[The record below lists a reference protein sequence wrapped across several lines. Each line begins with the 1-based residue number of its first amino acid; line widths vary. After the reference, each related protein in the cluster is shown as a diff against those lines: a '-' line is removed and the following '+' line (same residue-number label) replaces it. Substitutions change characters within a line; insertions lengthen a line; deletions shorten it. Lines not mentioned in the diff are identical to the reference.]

1 MLIEAA
7 MSKTKIMVQVV
18 AMPRLLSRRYTKHR
32 YAILFYSLLLTLAA
46 VPLLAALDHDTDLI
60 RVPLAFDLIVAV
72 LSLHHG
78 LGRSYLLFITITSVA
93 VGLTAEL
100 IVHPLISAVIP
111 PLMTAIAFLTAAGAV
126 RFAMRARNVDVEHV
140 YAGLSAYLLA
150 GVFFGVLHWRVEQVW
165 PGSYAGS
172 GGGFSLAS
180 AIYFSFV
187 TLATLGYGDLVPKT
201 ELARGLA
208 VLEAVAGQLYIA
220 VMLARLV
227 SAHVQ
232 SGNKR
237 DKS

>member
-1 MLIEAA
+1 MR
-7 MSKTKIMVQVV
+7 KIMLQTF
-18 AMPRLLSRRYTKHR
+18 AMLRHFSRRYAKHR
-32 YAILFYSLLLTLAA
+32 YAILFYSLLLTLVA

-78 LGRSYLLFITITSVA
+78 RGRRYLLLLTISILA
-93 VGLTAEL
+93 VGVTAEL
-100 IVHPLISAVIP
+100 IVHPLLSAVIP
-111 PLMTAIAFLTAAGAV
+111 PLTTAIAFLIAASAV
-126 RFAMRARNVDVEHV
+126 RFAMRARAVDVEHV

-150 GVFFGVLHWRVEQVW
+150 GVFFGVLDWRVDHVW
-165 PGSYAGS
+165 PGSYVGS
-172 GGGFSLAS
+172 DGGFSLTS

-232 SGNKR
+232 SASKR

>member
-1 MLIEAA
+1 MR
-7 MSKTKIMVQVV
+7 KIMLQTF
-18 AMPRLLSRRYTKHR
+18 AMLRHFSRRYAKHR
-32 YAILFYSLLLTLAA
+32 YAILFYSLLLTLVA

-78 LGRSYLLFITITSVA
+78 RGRRYLLL
-93 VGLTAEL
+93 LT
-100 IVHPLISAVIP
+100 VIP
-111 PLMTAIAFLTAAGAV
+111 PLTTAIAFLIAASAV
-126 RFAMRARNVDVEHV
+126 RFAMRARAVDVEHV

-150 GVFFGVLHWRVEQVW
+150 GVFFGVLDWRVDHVW
-165 PGSYAGS
+165 PGSYVGS
-172 GGGFSLAS
+172 DGGFSLTS

-232 SGNKR
+232 SASKR

>member
-1 MLIEAA
+1 
-7 MSKTKIMVQVV
+7 MSKRMVELFATLRQ
-18 AMPRLLSRRYTKHR
+18 LGRRYTRHR

-46 VPLLAALDHDTDLI
+46 VPLLSALDHNADLI
-60 RVPLAFDLIVAV
+60 RVLLAFDLIVAV
-72 LSLHHG
+72 FSLHHG
-78 LGRSYLLFITITSVA
+78 LGRRYLLLFTIAVMAAGMVA
-93 VGLTAEL
+93 E
-100 IVHPLISAVIP
+100 IIIHPLLSAVTP
-111 PLMTAIAFLTAAGAV
+111 PLLTAIAFLTAAGAV
-126 RFAMRARNVDVEHV
+126 RFAMGTRDVDVEHV

-150 GVFFGVLHWRVEQVW
+150 GVFFGVLHWRIQQVW
-165 PGSYAGS
+165 PGSYVGS
-172 GGGFSLAS
+172 SDGFSLSS

-232 SGNKR
+232 SANKR
-237 DKS
+237 NKS

>member
-1 MLIEAA
+1 M
-7 MSKTKIMVQVV
+7 TKMMVQ
-18 AMPRLLSRRYTKHR
+18 AFATLRRLGRRYTTHR

-46 VPLLAALDHDTDLI
+46 VPLLAALDRDTDLI
-60 RVPLAFDLIVAV
+60 RIPLAFDLIVAV
-72 LSLHHG
+72 SSLHHG
-78 LGRSYLLFITITSVA
+78 QSRRYLLLLTISVVA
-93 VGLTAEL
+93 AGMTAEL
-100 IVHPLISAVIP
+100 FVHPLLSAVTP
-111 PLMTAIAFLTAAGAV
+111 PLLTAIAFLTAAAAV
-126 RFAMRARNVDVEHV
+126 RFAMRARDVDAAHV

-165 PGSYAGS
+165 PGSYVGS
-172 GGGFSLAS
+172 GGAFSLTG

-232 SGNKR
+232 SANKR